1 MGENDALYVS
11 MSPNGITE
19 KDILTGK
26 LRVVSPRSSLS
37 FLHSFPVALS
47 FRALGLHGD
56 TI

>member
-19 KDILTGK
+19 KDVLTGK
-26 LRVVSPRSSLS
+26 LRVVSPCSSLS